1 MKPGHPSYSTHQRPK
16 YRFVSAL
23 SLAVLMHLK
32 SPMSVLGGDRQ
43 PVYVYEDTRR
53 LVALVEE
60 AAALMERKGETAFP
74 EFSRKAS
81 KWFNDQYYIFVYA
94 VDGTCVFHP
103 IEPELIG
110 KNLMDLR
117 DMDGKPVIQFVT
129 EVGRKPGQNAVA
141 WIFYLWPDKAGL
153 MPLWKS
159 AYIRKVIAPGDK
171 TYLVGSGV
179 YNIKIERAFVEERVR
194 MASDLLRNRGKQVA
208 FQEFRNRAS
217 PFVFLGTYIFVLD
230 MQGHTIVDPA
240 YPTRTGRDL
249 SGFQDAV
256 GVNAIQEMLHKLQNA
271 DEAWVQYLWP
281 KPGFSLPS
289 RKLMYVRKVRLG
301 GETFVVGSDFFL
313 ATPIWMR
320 G

>member
-1 MKPGHPSYSTHQRPK
+1 
-16 YRFVSAL
+16 
-23 SLAVLMHLK
+23 
-32 SPMSVLGGDRQ
+32 VLGEDKRL
-43 PVYVYEDTRR
+43 VYVYEDTRR
-53 LVALVEE
+53 LVTLVEE
-60 AAALMERKGETAFP
+60 AAGLVERKGESAFA
-74 EFSRKAS
+74 EFRRKGS
-81 KWFNDQYYIFVYA
+81 KWLNDQHYLFVYA
-94 VDGTCVFHP
+94 LDGTCVFHP

-117 DMDGKPVIQFVT
+117 DMDGKPVIQFLT
-129 EVGRKPGQNAVA
+129 EVGLKPGRNAGS

-159 AYIRKVIAPGDK
+159 AYIRKVLAPDDK

-179 YNIKIERAFVEERVR
+179 YNIKIERSFVEERVR
-194 MASDLLRNRGKQVA
+194 MASELLQTKGKQVA

-230 MQGHTIVDPA
+230 MQGRTIVDPA

-249 SGFQDAV
+249 FGFQDAV
-256 GVNAIQEMLHKLQNA
+256 GVSTIQELLHKLQHA

-281 KPGFSLPS
+281 KPGSSLPS

-301 GETFVVGSDFFL
+301 DETFVVGSDFFL
-313 ATPIWMR
+313 ATPVWMR